1 MRSTRRL
8 WDGIAAIALLG
19 AALAVPAIATA
30 KEGGGAY
37 VVRKGDTPG
46 EVAKRFGITVEEL
59 LRFNNLGP
67 DGPFRVGETLEIPKS
82 GEVTGA
88 KYVVQP
94 GDSVAKVAD
103 FHGVS
108 QDDLR
113 EANQLGPNDA
123 LQPGSELVIPMSLR
137 GGAARGHVVEKGDT
151 IASIAKEHRVPPKA
165 LARANKLKP
174 GARLKL
180 GRTLVIPEPEDVE
193 DGGPPAGERS
203 KLVVSGEKIAG
214 GVRHT
219 VQPGQTLWIIARAY
233 NVPGAAIA
241 KRNGIE
247 TNTPLAPGKELIVPG
262 AKEPVPVRV
271 KGYAAQPIRF
281 VRVYNNESLA
291 IRLVNKAGKIGPDAR
306 RRFSALAGPRHKGKK
321 KGRTKLLDPR
331 LLHMV
336 QRVAERWPG
345 QTLEVISGYRPKTNG
360 HESRHSMA
368 KALDFRV
375 KGVQNHDLYE
385 FCKELP
391 DSGCGFYPNSVF
403 VHMDTR
409 ERSAT
414 WIDYSAPGEKPQ
426 YGHPRAEKPEAAAT
440 TASPGGEAQ
449 PNEEAQA
456 DLDETGV
463 ENATP
468 APAPTPPPPAP

>member
-1 MRSTRRL
+1 MRSVKRP
-8 WDGIAAIALLG
+8 WVGIAAALFFGAVIAAPAVV
-19 AALAVPAIATA
+19 AA
-30 KEGGGAY
+30 ERGGGAY
-37 VVRKGDTPG
+37 VIRKGDTPG
-46 EVAKRFGITVEEL
+46 EVAKRFGISVEEL
-59 LRFNNLGP
+59 LRFNNLGEG
-67 DGPFRVGETLEIPKS
+67 GPFRVGDSIEIPKS

-88 KYVVQP
+88 KYAVQP

-113 EANQLGPNDA
+113 EANSLGPDEA

-151 IASIAKEHRVPPKA
+151 IASIAKEHGVTPKA
-165 LARANKLKP
+165 LARANKLGK

-180 GRTLVIPEPEDVE
+180 GRTLVVPEPGDPDE
-193 DGGPPAGERS
+193 GGGAPAGERS
-203 KLVVSGEKIAG
+203 KLVVSGEKIPG

-233 NVPGAAIA
+233 NVPGGAIA

-247 TNTPLAPGKELIVPG
+247 TNTPLKPGAELVVPG

-271 KGYAAQPIRF
+271 KGYAAQPIHF
-281 VRVYNNESLA
+281 VRVWNNESLT
-291 IRLVNKAGKIGPDAR
+291 IRLVNKAGKVGPDAR
-306 RRFSALAGPRHKGKK
+306 RKLSALAGPRHKGKK
-321 KGRTKLLDPR
+321 ARRTKPLDAR

-345 QTLEVISGYRPKTNG
+345 QTLEIISGYRPRLKG

-375 KGVQNHDLYE
+375 KGVPNRELFE

-403 VHMDTR
+403 VHMDSR
-409 ERSAT
+409 EKTAT
-414 WIDYSAPGEKPQ
+414 WIDYSAPGEKPR
-426 YGHPRAEKPEAAAT
+426 YRKPEVEKPEAGAA
-440 TASPGGEAQ
+440 AVAEV
-449 PNEEAQA
+449 PNEEAEA
-456 DLDETGV
+456 DLESPDDQS
-463 ENATP
+463 P
-468 APAPTPPPPAP
+468 APAEAKP